1 MRRMY
6 FPLRVSGNCET
17 STKSSGIATWP
28 FSWRT
33 ISMRRRRSSAAILRP
48 GAGRTNASG
57 VRPFCACGAPTTMTL
72 PTGESGFSC
81 LSRRIA
87 PSISSVP
94 RRWPETLMTSSE
106 RPCSEK
112 PPSAYFTAKSPCV

>member
-1 MRRMY
+1 MDSG
-6 FPLRVSGNCET
+6 LRSVEVSPT
-17 STKSSGIATWP
+17 SALDQRAHHAAHVLAAARLGELRDLDEILGTATAP

-33 ISMRRRRSSAAILRP
+33 ISIRRRRSSAVSLRP
-48 GAGRTNASG
+48 GAGFTKASG

-72 PTGESGFSC
+72 PTGESGLSC

-94 RRWPETLMTSSE
+94 SGGPRR
-106 RPCSEK
+106 
-112 PPSAYFTAKSPCV
+112 